1 MGEHYLI
8 NYSIHLPKT
17 FIIMAGKPIATIG
30 SMHVCPMCSGIVPH
44 VGGPVTGPGM
54 PGVTINGQPIAVMGD
69 MCTCAGPPDMIAQ
82 GCPGVTINGKPIAT
96 VGSMTAHGG
105 QIVQGIPGATISPS
119 KPTPNKTMPL
129 KEIPFPKITI
139 KDRVGAAMKGKS
151 KYLKE
156 AKKNQE
162 QIKKEAEEQEK
173 EPLIY
178 NLQWLK
184 NTNETTKS
192 KAEQKLTLSASVKG
206 INDGSKITFT
216 IFKESEDPKADDT
229 ELDKITASVKD
240 NIVTADWDVNEA
252 LFESESKESGSSK
265 EKLLSKLYFTAD
277 HDQ

>member
-1 MGEHYLI
+1 
-8 NYSIHLPKT
+8 
-17 FIIMAGKPIATIG
+17 MAGKPIATIG

-44 VGGPVTGPGM
+44 VGGPVTGPGA
-54 PGVTINGQPIAVMGD
+54 PNVLINGKPVAVIGD
-69 MCTCAGPPDMIAQ
+69 MCTCAGGPDTIVQ
-82 GCPGVTINGKPIAT
+82 GEPTVLINGKPVAT
-96 VGSMTAHGG
+96 VGCMTAHGG
-105 QIVQGIPGATISPS
+105 IITTGEPTVIISSGTCSAPREV
-119 KPTPNKTMPL
+119 MPI
-129 KEIPFPKITI
+129 KRIPFPKITI
-139 KDRVGAAMKGKS
+139 IDRVGAAMKGKS
-151 KYLKE
+151 KDLKE

-184 NTNETTKS
+184 NTNKTTKS

-216 IFKESEDPKADDT
+216 IFKESEGPKADDT

-240 NIVTADWDVNEA
+240 NSVTADWDVNEA
-252 LFESESKESGSSK
+252 LFESESKESGPSK

>member
-173 EPLIY
+173 EPAIH
-178 NLQWLK
+178 NVRWLK
-184 NTNETTKS
+184 DNHVTR
-192 KAEQKLTLSASVKG
+192 
-206 INDGSKITFT
+206 DGRIKKEVRIAADVTDIHDGENITFYVERENPST
-216 IFKESEDPKADDT
+216 R
-229 ELDKITASVKD
+229 ELEKLEVSATVKD
-240 NIVTADWDVNEA
+240 S
-252 LFESESKESGSSK
+252 F
-265 EKLLSKLYFTAD
+265 
-277 HDQ
+277 